1 MLVDKNKSRTVISTS
16 SWKISLVLGY
26 QDKWKFTS
34 SGPSYYVGLGPTS
47 MTFSTIRRLNKK
59 YKESTDNTKVS
70 PQYFMRILEE
80 FKDVP
85 SLRYSKR
92 QVKNDPNEAYFFLAK
107 QMYHIIKNKRHVLLR
122 KKMIKS
128 GIINNKSYMKLLSL

>member
-1 MLVDKNKSRTVISTS
+1 MGISGNRVANS
-16 SWKISLVLGY
+16 
-26 QDKWKFTS
+26 FT
-34 SGPSYYVGLGPTS
+34 L
-47 MTFSTIRRLNKK
+47 STRRRSNKK
-59 YKESTDNTKVS
+59 HKAVTENTDVV